1 MRPTDKIDNLIKNTL
16 KTTASP
22 ELDQRINTL
31 IAQSKPA
38 QSRPLNRWSIIMK
51 SNITKSAAAAIIV
64 IGAFI
69 FLTQTNGTGL
79 VLASIIEKFSQP
91 YQCRQTVYYSGQ
103 KHHVITLYRLNLS
116 QRREERPN
124 NEVFIVDM
132 RKTPVRTLSL
142 YENEKFAKV
151 TNDYGMGPLKD
162 PDLLQMLT
170 NMETGNAEKLGVQT
184 IDGVQAEGFRTVGKY
199 NDITIW
205 GDVETGLPVKVII
218 IHPQH
223 DRKIV
228 FDNFQFVVTFD
239 PSLFSTNPPEGYQVN
254 EVSLNEEAK
263 DSQPGKTDVSLS
275 ETPERAEAFIPHS
288 CVQTVYRDGVEVGK
302 AKVLHKTLSL
312 RREEHFDDGS
322 IHVIDIS
329 ERPVKILRMD
339 PDTLK
344 ATLRRLY
351 NMGPAKNPDLL
362 AMLTRMRDGD
372 AEKLGVQNING
383 VEAEGFHSVD
393 PYNDITIWGDVQSG
407 LPVKIEIVHPKAKQ
421 RIVMDQFDFETE
433 MDDSLFLT
441 TPSEGYEL
449 NQKDEGNDTNAPAN
463 REK

>member
-16 KTTASP
+16 KTSASP
-22 ELDQRINTL
+22 ELDQRIDTL
-31 IAQSKPA
+31 VEQSKPA
-38 QSRPLNRWSIIMK
+38 QPRPLNRWSIIMK
-51 SNITKSAAAAIIV
+51 SNITKSAAAALIL
-64 IGAFI
+64 IGTFI
-69 FLTQTNGTGL
+69 LLTQTNGTGL
-79 VLASIIEKFSQP
+79 VLADVIEKFSQP
-91 YQCRQTVYYSGQ
+91 YECRQTVYYGDQ
-103 KHHVITLYRLNLS
+103 EHHVITLYRLNLS

-132 RKTPVRTLSL
+132 RTTPVRTLFL
-142 YENEKFAKV
+142 YKNEKFAKV

-162 PDLLQMLT
+162 PDLLQMLS

-184 IDGVQAEGFRTVGKY
+184 IDGIQAEGFRTVGKY

-205 GDVETGLPVKVII
+205 GNVETGLPVKVII

-228 FDNFQFVVTFD
+228 FDNFQFDVAFD
-239 PSLFSTNPPEGYQVN
+239 LILFSTDPPEGYRVH
-254 EVSLNEEAK
+254 EVSLNQDAN
-263 DSQPGKTDVSLS
+263 DSQSDGTDMSLP
-275 ETPERAEAFIPHS
+275 ETPEGAESFISHS
-288 CVQTVYRDGVEVGK
+288 CVQTVYRNSTEVGK
-302 AKVLHKTLSL
+302 AKILHKTLSL

-362 AMLTRMRDGD
+362 AMLARMRNGD
-372 AEKLGVQNING
+372 AEKIGIQDVDGFQ
-383 VEAEGFHSVD
+383 AEGFQTVD
-393 PYNDITIWGDVQSG
+393 PYNDITIWSNTETG
-407 LPVKIEIVHPKAKQ
+407 LPVKIEILHPKAKQ
-421 RIVMDQFDFETE
+421 EIVMDQFDFETE
-433 MDDSLFLT
+433 MDDSLFLM
-441 TPSEGYEL
+441 TPPEGYEL
-449 NQKDEGNDTNAPAN
+449 IQKDEGVDTENPVS
-463 REK
+463 REN